1 MIEWPGL
8 EGYEVGRVYI
18 VEAPTYIQV
27 SKKRTEALNLNVY
40 RNLHHHYLDK
50 QKKNFHAEVKTRLAE
65 LPHLEQ
71 IAIHYEIFA
80 PRNNRLDT
88 MNVGSITDKYF
99 SDTLVEAKKILDDN
113 YKHIVAT
120 SFSFGGIDRMN
131 GHAKI
136 TIYELKKELPMRV
149 LLDDND
155 IQIAL
160 ENYVAEAG
168 IAGAT
173 GVEIT
178 VQGSTIE
185 AEVQFGESDE
195 PETKPAP
202 KKGRGGRPRGSKNK
216 PKVEETAD
224 ANDDTEADS
233 TGNSDTGS
241 DGVSEDPEKAEGSKG
256 KANPFEEKGTQS
268 SDSAGK
274 TEEAEVSGDPE
285 PEVKKE
291 EKDETPGATATKAK
305 KSSIFDM

>member
-8 EGYEVGRVYI
+8 EGYEVGRVYT

-50 QKKNFHAEVKTRLAE
+50 QKKNFHAEVKTRLAA

-155 IQIAL
+155 IQTAL
-160 ENYVAEAG
+160 EDYVEAQG

-185 AEVQFGESDE
+185 AEVQFGEA
-195 PETKPAP
+195 PEAEKPAP
-202 KKGRGGRPRGSKNK
+202 KKRGGRPRGSKNK
-216 PKVEETAD
+216 AKVEETAD

-241 DGVSEDPEKAEGSKG
+241 DGVSEDPEKTEGSKG

-285 PEVKKE
+285 PEVKE

>member
-1 MIEWPGL
+1 MG
-8 EGYEVGRVYI
+8 GVYT

-50 QKKNFHAEVKTRLAE
+50 QKKNFHTEVKTRLAE
-65 LPHLEQ
+65 LPYLEQ

-155 IQIAL
+155 IQTAL
-160 ENYVAEAG
+160 ENFVAEAG
-168 IAGAT
+168 ITGAT
-173 GVEIT
+173 GVEIS
-178 VQGSTIE
+178 VKDGNLE
-185 AEVQFGESDE
+185 AEVLFEDVPAE
-195 PETKPAP
+195 DNPAP
-202 KKGRGGRPRGSKNK
+202 KKRGGRPRGSKNK
-216 PKVEETAD
+216 AKVEETAD

-268 SDSAGK
+268 SDSADK

>member
-8 EGYEVGRVYI
+8 EGYEVGRVYT
-18 VEAPTYIQV
+18 VDAPTYIQV

-160 ENYVAEAG
+160 ENFVAEAG

-173 GVEIT
+173 GVEI
-178 VQGSTIE
+178 STKDGNLE
-185 AEVQFGESDE
+185 AEVLFGDAPAED
-195 PETKPAP
+195 KPAP
-202 KKGRGGRPRGSKNK
+202 KKRGGRPRGSKNK
-216 PKVEETAD
+216 AKVEETAD

-274 TEEAEVSGDPE
+274 TEETEVSGDPE